1 MGIPEESLQRLVV
14 LRREIDRIFRDF
26 FDPDRPEVL
35 TQGGPLDLVLDIF
48 ETDTEIFIE
57 IELPGVTQDE
67 IELSVLRDVLVI
79 EGAKPRRHSDQGR
92 EHICMERTYGRF
104 RRIIEIPGA
113 GDTRSIQAHLADGVL
128 RIRLPKIEDRRGQRR
143 KVAIG

>member
-1 MGIPEESLQRLVV
+1 
-14 LRREIDRIFRDF
+14 
-26 FDPDRPEVL
+26 VL
-35 TQGGPLDLVLDIF
+35 TQGGQLDLVLDIF
-48 ETDTEIFIE
+48 ETDAEILIE
-57 IELPGVTQDE
+57 VELPGVTQEE

-79 EGAKPRRHSDQGR
+79 EGAKPRREGGQGR
-92 EHICMERTYGRF
+92 EHICMERSYGRF

-113 GDTRSIQAHLADGVL
+113 GDTRSIQAHLAEGVL